1 MEEEKEQKESLKT
14 SWELVAVLDFLSAF
28 QPYLGL
34 DQLNFSAEELESC
47 LVLNNGTS
55 GLLPELHIV
64 SGLTLSKDL
73 KALNLLGWKLE
84 DAQRQICL
92 VLC

>member
-1 MEEEKEQKESLKT
+1 MPEVEEQEQKEMLKT
-14 SWELVAVLDFLSAF
+14 SWELVAILDFLSVF

-34 DQLNFSAEELESC
+34 EQLNFSTEELESC

-64 SGLTLSKDL
+64 S
-73 KALNLLGWKLE
+73 
-84 DAQRQICL
+84 
-92 VLC
+92 